1 MIRVIVIVIIIH
13 FLSKKRDFNLDTTYG
28 YNNDIHKSKIIKYK
42 PNNLATMNTVNTNI
56 NIILNREENH
66 LNLRDSYLEI
76 EFVVSDDAGGVF
88 ANDANI
94 RLVNYGMMALFS
106 SIKLETSGG
115 RTIEYIDHCH
125 PNLLMYKLLTS
136 TGDEYESGF
145 VRNQG
150 NRDSQLKGDHIAA
163 QRGHMYMMIKMSD
176 LFGFINDLEK
186 IIYGLGFKLLLKR
199 NNNDRALYRVNANPG
214 AVANDGNIEIRDIS
228 WCVPSIDPSNDNRII
243 VQKGLSK
250 KNNVDFSYYE
260 RKTFYK
266 NVPNATN
273 FLFDLGMESGMER
286 PQYIIVGFENNNVN
300 EQTHDASTFDVMNVT
315 ECYCKIGSEFYPED
329 RMNNN
334 YGTNNYNEAFK
345 EIASFNK
352 DYNGLPHNIKPY
364 INHRTFKSSYR
375 IYVFDTRYQ
384 RDHIGPQPIQLNFKL
399 IAAVAD
405 VIRHGLVLTRKVIS
419 VNSDGNKMVDITS

>member
-1 MIRVIVIVIIIH
+1 
-13 FLSKKRDFNLDTTYG
+13 
-28 YNNDIHKSKIIKYK
+28 
-42 PNNLATMNTVNTNI
+42 MNTVNTNN
-56 NIILNREENH
+56 NIILDREENH

-125 PNLLMYKLLTS
+125 PNLLEYKLLTT

-150 NRDSQLKGDHIAA
+150 NRDSQLKGDHIVA
-163 QRGHMYMMIKMSD
+163 QRRHMYMMVKMSD
-176 LFGFINDLEK
+176 LFGFVNDLEK
-186 IIYGLGFKLLLKR
+186 IKYGLGFKLLLKR

-214 AVANDGNIEIRDIS
+214 AVANDGNIEIRNIS
-228 WCVPSIDPSNDNRII
+228 RCVPSIDPSNDNRII

-273 FLFDLGMESGMER
+273 SLFDLGMESGMER
-286 PQYIIVGFENNNVN
+286 PKYIIVGFENNNVN
-300 EQTHDASTFDVMNVT
+300 EQTHDASTFDVMNNT

-329 RMNNN
+329 RMNIK

-345 EIASFNK
+345 EIVSFNK

-364 INHRTFKSSYR
+364 INHRTFKSNCR

-384 RDHIGPQPIQLNFKL
+384 RDHRGPQPIQPNFNFS
-399 IAAVAD
+399 AAVAD
-405 VIRHGLVLTRKVIS
+405 VICHALVLTRKVIG
-419 VNSDGNKMVDITS
+419 VNSDGNKMVVIIS

>member
-1 MIRVIVIVIIIH
+1 
-13 FLSKKRDFNLDTTYG
+13 
-28 YNNDIHKSKIIKYK
+28 
-42 PNNLATMNTVNTNI
+42 MNTVNTQI

-66 LNLRDSYLEI
+66 LNMRDSYLEI

-136 TGDEYESGF
+136 
-145 VRNQG
+145 
-150 NRDSQLKGDHIAA
+150 
-163 QRGHMYMMIKMSD
+163 
-176 LFGFINDLEK
+176 
-186 IIYGLGFKLLLKR
+186 
-199 NNNDRALYRVNANPG
+199 
-214 AVANDGNIEIRDIS
+214 
-228 WCVPSIDPSNDNRII
+228 IDPSNDNRII

-250 KNNVDFSYYE
+250 KKNVDFSYYE

-266 NVPNATN
+266 NVTNATN

-286 PQYIIVGFENNNVN
+286 PQYKIVGFENNNVN
-300 EQTHDASTFDVMNVT
+300 EQTHDASIFDIMNVT

-329 RMNNN
+329 RMNINQ
-334 YGTNNYNEAFK
+334 GTNNYKEAFK
-345 EIASFNK
+345 EIVSFNK

-364 INHRTFKSSYR
+364 MNNRTFKSNYR

-384 RDHIGPQPIQLNFKL
+384 SDHIGPHSIQLNFK
-399 IAAVAD
+399 IRAAVAD
-405 VIRHGLVLTRKVIS
+405 VICHALVLTRKVIS
-419 VNSDGNKMVDITS
+419 VNSDGNKMVDIIS